1 MHGLFSS
8 KRNRKTTF
16 SKEVIKVVA
25 HCQDLAQFDAT
36 VTDAQIQSLLN
47 TDQYTQ
53 IETKKKKKR
62 KNKKRKAT
70 STPVI
75 NVESIQNLL

>member
-8 KRNRKTTF
+8 KRNRKTSF

-36 VTDAQIQSLLN
+36 VTDAQLQSLLN
-47 TDQYTQ
+47 NDQTTQ
-53 IETKKKKKR
+53 TETKKKKKR
-62 KNKKRKAT
+62 KNKKRKVI
-70 STPVI
+70 STPI
-75 NVESIQNLL
+75 SNVESI